1 VISPFHVALVRL
13 SLVLFP
19 NAKRL
24 KKLQR
29 VQWRGQENG
38 WKLEYFV
45 AERFRELVN
54 FRNLWESRQGG
65 VENIVFNCVTDS
77 IEQKNRRQCS

>member
-1 VISPFHVALVRL
+1 MALVRL

-54 FRNLWESRQGG
+54 FHNLWESRQGG

-77 IEQKNRRQCS
+77 IEQKNRR

>member
-1 VISPFHVALVRL
+1 MISPFHVALVRL

-24 KKLQR
+24 KKTAESSVEGSR
-29 VQWRGQENG
+29 KW
-38 WKLEYFV
+38 LEAGIFCCR
-45 AERFRELVN
+45 EFRELVN

>member
-29 VQWRGQENG
+29 VPWRGQENG

-45 AERFRELVN
+45 AESLESWLIFVTCGRVGKGELRTLSSTV
-54 FRNLWESRQGG
+54 
-65 VENIVFNCVTDS
+65 
-77 IEQKNRRQCS
+77 